1 MRELNFF
8 ADHLARKFGHAI
20 YRIGLDSGATCPH
33 RNRDGRGGCVF
44 CSADGSR
51 AAHLHGGMPICEQ
64 VEAGLRFV
72 TERYHAQPPYLAYFQ
87 AFTVTNMPIERLRKL
102 LQETWEMADFAGMIL
117 ATRPDCLNDDVL
129 DLLQEWNQKCE
140 LWVELGVQ
148 TSHDVTLKRINRG
161 HDFACTQDAVT
172 RLAARDI
179 RTAAHLILGL
189 PGETPEDE
197 LETARR
203 ISALPFSAV
212 KIHNLLVL
220 KGTELARM
228 YAAGEV
234 TPLNEYEYAA
244 RLRAVIRELPDHFLL
259 MRLSAEA
266 PDDQILAPKWW
277 MKKGQFLEFFKKF
290 FADENGDNRFLP
302 VQTGDG
308 SYTLY
313 HPSYR
318 QHFHSLSGAFEE
330 SEMKYLKPGQ
340 LAELL
345 HSQSSV
351 SVLDV
356 GFGLGFNASAA
367 VILAEKLQQGK
378 LEILSLEFDPDVL
391 KAAAALPVHPHKELI
406 RSLQESGEYKSP
418 YAHVRMIFGDARQ
431 TLQTVAGPF
440 QRIFLDGFS
449 PDANPELWTYDFIK
463 LLKEK
468 AAPDG
473 RIMAYSSAYPVI
485 ASFLKLGFDL
495 RISEPYGRKRPGL
508 AACLDPSPDDLQP
521 IPEKDRNIAL
531 YSTAGVPWR
540 DPELNSTRDKIRAV
554 KAEETARLRKEGM
567 PKWFKGN

>member
-8 ADHLARKFGHAI
+8 ADYLSRKFGHAV

-51 AAHLHGGMPICEQ
+51 AAHLHGGMPIGEQ
-64 VEAGLRFV
+64 VEAGVRFV
-72 TERYHAQPPYLAYFQ
+72 TERYHAKPPYLAYFQ
-87 AFTVTNMPIERLRKL
+87 AFTVTNMPLERLRTL
-102 LQETWEMADFAGMIL
+102 LEETWKLADFAGMIL
-117 ATRPDCLNDDVL
+117 ATRPDCLNDDIL
-129 DLLQEWNQKCE
+129 DLLAEWNQKCE

-161 HDFACTQDAVT
+161 HDAACTKDAVT
-172 RLAARDI
+172 RLAARGI

-197 LETARR
+197 LATARW
-203 ISALPFSAV
+203 IGALPFSAV
-212 KIHNLLVL
+212 KIHNLLIL

-234 TPLNEYEYAA
+234 TPINEYEYAE
-244 RLRAVIRELPDHFLL
+244 RLRNVIRELPDHLLL

-266 PDDQILAPKWW
+266 PDEQILAPKWW

-290 FADENGDNRFLP
+290 FADDSDSNRFLP

-313 HPSYR
+313 HPAFR

-330 SEMKYLKPGQ
+330 SEMKYLRPGR

-345 HSQSSV
+345 QNEKETT
-351 SVLDV
+351 VLDV

-367 VILAEKLQQGK
+367 VSLAEKLQQGK
-378 LEILSLEFDPDVL
+378 LEMTSLEYDPDVL

-406 RSLQESGEYKSP
+406 NALQKDGEYNSP
-418 YAHVRMIFGDARQ
+418 YAHVKIIFGDARQ
-431 TLQTVAGPF
+431 TLQTVSGPF
-440 QRIFLDGFS
+440 KRIFLDGFS
-449 PDANPELWTYDFIK
+449 PDANPELWTFDFIK

-468 AAPDG
+468 AADDA

-485 ASFLKLGFDL
+485 SSFLQLGFDL
-495 RISEPYGRKRPGL
+495 RVSEPYGRKRPGL
-508 AACLDPSPDDLQP
+508 AACLGDCEDLST

-531 YSTAGVPWR
+531 RSTAGVPWR
-540 DPELNSTRDKIRAV
+540 DPALKSTRDQIRAA
-554 KAEETARLRKEGM
+554 KTEETARLRKEGM